1 MIGAV
6 IFDLDGVLAES
17 DRYHFSAWQQTCE
30 KWGIP
35 FSAATGDL
43 IRGVSRLDSARII
56 AAQGGAQ
63 LTEDEL
69 AAFAEEKNNCY
80 VQLLETMTEADLLPG
95 VMRLL
100 RRMHEL
106 GLPAAVA
113 SSSRN
118 APLIL

>member
-43 IRGVSRLDSARII
+43 IRGVSRLDGFRRR
-56 AAQGGAQ
+56 
-63 LTEDEL
+63 
-69 AAFAEEKNNCY
+69 KK
-80 VQLLETMTEADLLPG
+80 QLLCSA
-95 VMRLL
+95 
-100 RRMHEL
+100 
-106 GLPAAVA
+106 
-113 SSSRN
+113 SRN
-118 APLIL
+118 NDRGGSASRCDAAAAADA